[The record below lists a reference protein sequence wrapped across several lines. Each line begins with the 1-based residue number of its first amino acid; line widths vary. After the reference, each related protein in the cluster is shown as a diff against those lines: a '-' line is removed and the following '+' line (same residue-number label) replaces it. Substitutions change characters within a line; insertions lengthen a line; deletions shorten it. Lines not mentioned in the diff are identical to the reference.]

1 MGKHE
6 YAHHKARQN
15 DAHRTFGKRSATH
28 AEDSEPRQLVL
39 SFLPPA
45 VEQIHGSHHKGG
57 VHHIYTAV
65 HTRTVHL
72 EGGERKDGCDE
83 AGLGVLALGIEHETA
98 DGHQYQRYGRW
109 QAGGVLIH
117 MADEEAKEGDAPV
130 EEWRFVRD
138 ITSVVDRQNPVAMFQ
153 HGVGNH
159 RFARFSL
166 GIEICESEEW
176 NHHHDSQDDDEP

>member
-1 MGKHE
+1 
-6 YAHHKARQN
+6 
-15 DAHRTFGKRSATH
+15 
-28 AEDSEPRQLVL
+28 
-39 SFLPPA
+39 
-45 VEQIHGSHHKGG
+45 
-57 VHHIYTAV
+57 
-65 HTRTVHL
+65 
-72 EGGERKDGCDE
+72 
-83 AGLGVLALGIEHETA
+83 
-98 DGHQYQRYGRW
+98 
-109 QAGGVLIH
+109 
-117 MADEEAKEGDAPV
+117 MADEEAEEGDAPV